1 MEVPPILGLQG
12 IMAMLS
18 TLTVNITVSSP
29 REEGEG
35 SGENTF
41 GIDGDL
47 GEKNSANGVYLE
59 RKINENSENSEQVF
73 TENNRDLTV
82 NSGEKNA
89 ENSIDFER
97 KNICCSS
104 DSAKKNAGIMEKDQL
119 KGAVKCKDFR
129 LFYAEVFLVFQHP
142 AHGSGVFL
150 LVRLGPERVNRRTFG
165 TVQHSGLYKSPV
177 YILSHLP
184 SQGIQLPHRCWK
196 TRKISL

>member
-1 MEVPPILGLQG
+1 MRRVLENQENLSIKQAEVCEILWEEVL
-12 IMAMLS
+12 
-18 TLTVNITVSSP
+18 
-29 REEGEG
+29 EEGEG

-97 KNICCSS
+97 KNICITIVQLG
-104 DSAKKNAGIMEKDQL
+104 KKA
-119 KGAVKCKDFR
+119 A
-129 LFYAEVFLVFQHP
+129 
-142 AHGSGVFL
+142 L
-150 LVRLGPERVNRRTFG
+150 LL
-165 TVQHSGLYKSPV
+165 
-177 YILSHLP
+177 I
-184 SQGIQLPHRCWK
+184 
-196 TRKISL
+196 